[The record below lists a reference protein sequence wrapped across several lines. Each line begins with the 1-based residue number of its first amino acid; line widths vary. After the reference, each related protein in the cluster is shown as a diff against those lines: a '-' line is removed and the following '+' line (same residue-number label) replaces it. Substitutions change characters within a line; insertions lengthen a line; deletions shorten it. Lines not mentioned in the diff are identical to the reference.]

1 MATKYCVGLLIL
13 TVLGCTVLLVIV
25 AVVLS
30 LILTDTG
37 QDSTEGNYSFL
48 SYKAYIYIYHFDT
61 SHQRKPQGYISNIPW
76 EQVYIMIYPA
86 AMVTSQ

>member
-48 SYKAYIYIYHFDT
+48 KHISYNMQSTRYYLCLVPIDLDI
-61 SHQRKPQGYISNIPW
+61 
-76 EQVYIMIYPA
+76 
-86 AMVTSQ
+86 

>member
-1 MATKYCVGLLIL
+1 MKTKYCVGLLIL
-13 TVLGCTVLLVIV
+13 TVLACTVLLVIV

-48 SYKAYIYIYHFDT
+48 PYKAY
-61 SHQRKPQGYISNIPW
+61 KL
-76 EQVYIMIYPA
+76 
-86 AMVTSQ
+86 